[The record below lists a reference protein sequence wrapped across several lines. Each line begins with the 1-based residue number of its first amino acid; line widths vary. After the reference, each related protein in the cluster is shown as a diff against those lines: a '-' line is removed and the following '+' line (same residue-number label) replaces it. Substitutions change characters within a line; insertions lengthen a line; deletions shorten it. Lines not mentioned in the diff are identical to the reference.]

1 MSSGPAP
8 ARAAALAV
16 ALGVLLRL
24 LLPGV
29 DGPAEVEGTEAPL
42 QDAFWYLEGAA
53 GTVEVGRELEPEPFY
68 DPPVWTHAART
79 WFRLVGVSWGS
90 AHVLAG
96 LVSCATLLL
105 TWRVATATLGPRSGA
120 AAALALATFLPA
132 VALGRSPLVYGPVGL
147 ALVVAAAAWL
157 YARGRPAPQR
167 LALEAGAWAVVLLAV
182 ALVRPPAGALAG
194 GLALASLVR
203 ARRPGPVLAALAA
216 VGLGGLLVLWAFE
229 RGLLTYDPLQVL
241 FANRERVLRYLP
253 RDLSLG
259 SLWLRCLRL
268 GRETGLGPLAPG
280 LLAAAGLGTLVL
292 LRRWRSLPPA
302 SREAGALAV
311 GWVATFAAGAVL
323 LDYRPL
329 RYALVVAPPLALLG
343 GVGLV
348 GVVRTAGPA
357 GSPPPWA
364 VVVACGVGLVGGGNV
379 LDLLRGGAAG
389 TPSLLLAGALGAT
402 VAGAGVAG
410 LLDGPARRVTPRTW
424 RLVASGLVLAL
435 AAPAVCGAALVALR
449 PTWRA
454 RDAQAAVGVMLSP
467 GASLAGPYASW
478 AALGHGLERRRGA
491 WIVLAPDPV
500 RDASIAR
507 LRELGTTHLV
517 LGLEPTVNA
526 EVVRSFAAVGAPLE
540 LVGAFEAPL
549 WTPVLV
555 FRFAWATSVGYR
567 LSPFEARREGDRR
580 GEPPR
585 AESDPTLHAAR
596 VCALILDG
604 DPGRARRL
612 GTDPHVVA
620 TLTQR
625 LPNLRRSDDRP

>member
-1 MSSGPAP
+1 VTTGPAP

-29 DGPAEVEGTEAPL
+29 DGPAELEGTEAPL

-68 DPPVWTHAART
+68 DPPVWTHVART
-79 WFRLVGVSWGS
+79 WFRLAGVSWGS

-105 TWRVATATLGPRSGA
+105 TWRVATATLGHLSA
-120 AAALALATFLPA
+120 ACAALALATLVPA
-132 VALGRSPLVYGPVGL
+132 VALGRSPLIYGPVGL

-157 YARGRPAPQR
+157 AGRRRPSPQR
-167 LALEAGAWAVVLLAV
+167 LALEAAAWAVVLLAV
-182 ALVRPPAGALAG
+182 AFVRPPAGALAG
-194 GLALASLVR
+194 GLGLASLVR
-203 ARRPGPVLAALAA
+203 ARRPGPALAALAA
-216 VGLGGLLVLWAFE
+216 VALTGGLVVWAF
-229 RGLLTYDPLQVL
+229 DPFQVV
-241 FANRERVLRYLP
+241 AENRLRVERYLAP
-253 RDLSLG
+253 DLSV
-259 SLWLRCLRL
+259 SALWLRCLRL
-268 GRETGLGPLAPG
+268 GVGTGLGPLAPA

-292 LRRWRSLPPA
+292 LRGWRTLPPA
-302 SREAGALAV
+302 SREAAALAL
-311 GWVATFAAGAVL
+311 GWAATFALGAVL

-329 RYALVVAPPLALLG
+329 RYALVAAPPLALLG
-343 GVGLV
+343 GVGVAGLV
-348 GVVRTAGPA
+348 RASRPSA
-357 GSPPPWA
+357 PPPGWA
-364 VVVACGVGLVGGGNV
+364 VVLGGGVGMVGGGNL
-379 LDLLRGGAAG
+379 LDLLRGGAAS
-389 TPSLLLAGALGAT
+389 TPALLVAAGVGAA

-410 LLDGPARRVTPRTW
+410 ALDRPLRRVTPRLW
-424 RLVASGLVLAL
+424 HLLALGLGLGL
-435 AAPAVCGAALVALR
+435 AAPGALTALTVALR

-454 RDAQAAVGVMLSP
+454 RDAQAAVGRMLSP

-491 WIVLAPDPV
+491 WIVLAPEAV

-507 LRELGTTHLV
+507 LRELRTTHLV
-517 LGLEPTVNA
+517 LGLEPAVNA
-526 EVVRSFAAVGAPLE
+526 SVVRCFEEAGAPLE

-549 WTPVLV
+549 AGPVLI
-555 FRFAWATSVGYR
+555 FRFAWASGGGYR
-567 LSPFEARREGDRR
+567 LSPFERRREVDRR
-580 GEPPR
+580 GGPIE
-585 AESDPTLHAAR
+585 AEGDPALHAAR
-596 VCALILDG
+596 ACALILDG